1 MNEQISKNKGKIS
14 LIISAFVYGLA
25 PVLAKITYEGGT
37 NGITLTF
44 LRAFLAVP
52 LLFVLMQANKRSMR
66 LTKSEFFAILK
77 LGIFGGAMPVFLL
90 YASYNYITTGL
101 ATTLHF
107 VYPLIIVLV
116 SAIVYHEKMSKRK
129 IIAAVFVTL
138 GIFMFVDINTAA
150 DKAGVILALL
160 SGIFYSFYVIYIDKS
175 GLDSMDY
182 LKLTFYMMIIISA
195 STLIYGLFSEEMSFD
210 ITPTAWIC
218 ATVISLL
225 VTLLAIPMFQVGVR
239 IEGAATAGILSCI
252 EPITTLILGAI
263 FLGEVIGVMQFVG
276 GILILFGV
284 AAIQKYSVK

>member
-14 LIISAFVYGLA
+14 LVISALVYGLA

-44 LRAFLAVP
+44 LRAFLTVP
-52 LLFVLMQANKRSMR
+52 LLFILMKANNRSMH

-77 LGIFGGAMPVFLL
+77 LGIFGGAMPIFLL
-90 YASYNYITTGL
+90 YASYNHISTGL

-116 SAIVYHEKMSKRK
+116 SAIVYREKISMGK
-129 IIAAVFVTL
+129 IIASVFVTV

-150 DKAGVILALL
+150 DKVGVTLALL
-160 SGIFYSFYVIYIDKS
+160 SGVFYSFYVIYIDKS

-182 LKLTFYMMIIISA
+182 LKLTFYMMIIISS
-195 STLIYGLFSEEMSFD
+195 STLIYGVFTGGISFD

-218 ATVISLL
+218 AVIISLL
-225 VTLLAIPMFQVGVR
+225 VTLLAMPLFQVGVR

-252 EPITTLILGAI
+252 EPITTLILGAV
-263 FLGEVIGVMQFVG
+263 FLGEVIGIMQFAG
-276 GILILFGV
+276 GVMILFGV
-284 AAIQKYSVK
+284 VAIQKYSLK